1 MARPMNKAAI
11 EEFFQRLSDADPEPK
26 GELDYTNPYTLL
38 VAVALSAQATDVG
51 VNKATDKLF
60 KVADTPEKMLALG
73 EDGVREHIKTI
84 GLFRNKAKN
93 VIALSQMIL
102 DEFDGEVPQTGYIVE
117 ECEGSIDGQP
127 YHYEPCFT
135 ASLTLTANAPDG
147 QGVSLPQQQ
156 IRTRL
161 VGPVTFEQNGRLAI
175 ALRNVNRF
183 SLSATALDLLPANAT
198 VDPGDLNFQ
207 LTGAPVHGGREF
219 PNR

>member
-1 MARPMNKAAI
+1 MGVGTDEDAPLVGQHAVDDDLR
-11 EEFFQRLSDADPEPK
+11 RLLRRGAQQLVVELLACLLGGLAGQDEPLQTGRVLLRFPNDAD
-26 GELDYTNPYTLL
+26 
-38 VAVALSAQATDVG
+38 A
-51 VNKATDKLF
+51 
-60 KVADTPEKMLALG
+60 
-73 EDGVREHIKTI
+73 
-84 GLFRNKAKN
+84 
-93 VIALSQMIL
+93 
-102 DEFDGEVPQTGYIVE
+102 DGEVPQTGYIVE